1 MASTTTRGA
10 LPNFVAPIPQTNRFL
25 FLDCVG
31 GTALLGIFIKNITS
45 KGQAHQLY
53 EIMDVGKPLTGLNFM
68 LWVIESF
75 LFKGLMRGLF
85 SLLFGAG
92 TLLRIN
98 RLEKKNNGLLPDNR
112 K

>member
-1 MASTTTRGA
+1 MASTTTTGA

-68 LWVIESF
+68 LWVLKVF
-75 LFKGLMRGLF
+75 C
-85 SLLFGAG
+85 
-92 TLLRIN
+92 LRA
-98 RLEKKNNGLLPDNR
+98 
-112 K
+112 